1 MTRAPGETTT
11 STSRQPTREGGLR
24 LADVLAAGL
33 ASAVAAIV
41 GGLLGAVGSVISAFV
56 VSAVSSIVLPLL
68 RRPLRV
74 GEDRLRRAPAGADE
88 PAPRRPAPTRAEAGK
103 AAAPRSKAH
112 RRRRILVAIGTA
124 VGALVVA
131 FGAIFAVQAL
141 TGQQLSTGTGTLQ
154 QRVTGGGP
162 AAGRTG
168 TP

>member
-1 MTRAPGETTT
+1 MTRTPGETTT

-88 PAPRRPAPTRAEAGK
+88 PHRGETTGSRQQREQGKPPPRVRRHTD
-103 AAAPRSKAH
+103 AAASWSPSGQRSEH
-112 RRRRILVAIGTA
+112 WSS
-124 VGALVVA
+124 
-131 FGAIFAVQAL
+131 
-141 TGQQLSTGTGTLQ
+141 LSARSSLS
-154 QRVTGGGP
+154 RL
-162 AAGRTG
+162 
-168 TP
+168 